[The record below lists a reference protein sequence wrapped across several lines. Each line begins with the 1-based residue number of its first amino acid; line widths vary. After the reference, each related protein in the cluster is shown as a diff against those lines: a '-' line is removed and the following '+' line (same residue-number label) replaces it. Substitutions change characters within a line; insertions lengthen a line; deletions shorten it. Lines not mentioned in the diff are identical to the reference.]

1 MKQKGL
7 PKKYKDELLEVVQK
21 SAKDKDFLDQFL
33 QDMLTPGEYEALA
46 IRWQIVKLLAEG
58 LTQREISQR
67 LKIGLATITR
77 GSRELHNK
85 QGAFM
90 KLLQPKPTSSWW
102 SRSHT

>member
-7 PKKYKDELLEVVQK
+7 PKKYKEEFLEVMYK

-46 IRWQIVKLLAEG
+46 VRWQIVKFLAEG

-67 LKIGLATITR
+67 LKIGISTVTR
-77 GSRELHNK
+77 GARELYDK
-85 QGAFM
+85 DGAFM
-90 KLLQPKPTSSWW
+90 KLLQPKPTSAWW
-102 SRSHT
+102 SRSHP